1 MPSLETLMTG
11 EDTVSVTKMTFPS
24 VVRQQDYIDRGERDY
39 VNSSWSIG
47 IKHSIWFCWRDQ
59 IPTRN
64 EVKLNKF

>member
-39 VNSSWSIG
+39 VNSS
-47 IKHSIWFCWRDQ
+47 
-59 IPTRN
+59 
-64 EVKLNKF
+64 